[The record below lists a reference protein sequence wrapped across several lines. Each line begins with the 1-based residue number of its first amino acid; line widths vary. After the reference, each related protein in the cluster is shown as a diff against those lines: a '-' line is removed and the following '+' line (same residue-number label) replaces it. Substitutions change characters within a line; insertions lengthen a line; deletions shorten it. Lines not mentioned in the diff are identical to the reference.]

1 MSDRDLFDLSGK
13 VALITGGSSGL
24 GSAFCEAMAEK
35 GSDVAFSYNTNEAG
49 AGETEAK
56 ITGYGVK
63 ALAIKAD
70 VTNAED
76 VRVMFRQVDEKFGK
90 LDILFNN
97 AGMDIYFSRIHE
109 LPLEDWNRV
118 IAVNLTGP
126 FLCLQEGL
134 KIMLRQKRGSIINV
148 SSMTGLVASDPA
160 LADVPAYVATKHA
173 VIGLTKQAAVEYATD
188 GIRVNVMAP
197 GIFPSRIGRDSKLP
211 EEQIKRMKQMQIDMT
226 PMGRTAELKEIKG
239 LAIYLASDASSYVT
253 GSVSVIDGGI
263 TCL

>member
-1 MSDRDLFDLSGK
+1 MSNRDLFDLSGK
-13 VALITGGSSGL
+13 VSLITGGSSGL

-35 GSDVAFSYNTNEAG
+35 GSDVIFSYNTNEDG
-49 AGETEAK
+49 ARETKAK

-70 VTNAED
+70 VTNPED
-76 VRVMFRQVDEKFGK
+76 VKALFRQVDEKFGK
-90 LDILFNN
+90 LDIQFNN
-97 AGMDIYFSRIHE
+97 AGMDIQFARIHE

-134 KIMLRQKRGSIINV
+134 KIMLKQKRGSIINI
-148 SSMTGLVASDPA
+148 SSMVGLVASNPA
-160 LADVPAYVATKHA
+160 IADIPAYVATKHA
-173 VIGLTKQAAVEYATD
+173 LIGLTKQAAVEYAND
-188 GIRVNVMAP
+188 GIRVNAMAP
-197 GIFPSRIGRDSKLP
+197 GIFPSRIGRDAKLP
-211 EEQIKRMKQMQIDMT
+211 EEQLKQMKEMQIDMT
-226 PMGRTAELKEIKG
+226 PMRRTADLEEIKG

-263 TCL
+263 TCW